1 MILPCKLVE
10 DLALV
15 LKGEHGLRKSMRLW
29 LSVVGLSALALM
41 MAACGGNQAGSE
53 DSGSGDAGGGGNAE
67 MAQSINGA
75 GASFPAPV
83 YNKMFQELASNDGP
97 QVNYQS
103 VGSGAGIENFIN
115 KSVAFG
121 ASDAPMSEEEM
132 QAAGG
137 NPMHIA
143 TVGGPV
149 VAAYNIQGVDSLN
162 LTGQVLAD
170 IFLGNITNWS
180 DPAIVQ
186 LNPDANLPDA
196 EITVVH
202 RSDSSGTSNIFT
214 SYLAAVSPEWKSG
227 PGAGKSLDW
236 PVGIGAKGNE
246 GVAGQVQRTDNAIG
260 YVGYEYAAST
270 DIPTAAIGT
279 QETGF
284 TEPSVDSAKAAI
296 AQAEIP
302 EDLRVTISATNPQ
315 GEGVYPIT
323 GLTWLLVRQ
332 QQDDL
337 AQCKAVAETAWYTT
351 HEGQEFAPD
360 LNYAQIPDKVVS
372 QDEQFIKNMEAN
384 GTKCYEG

>member
-1 MILPCKLVE
+1 MRGMGRLK
-10 DLALV
+10 V
-15 LKGEHGLRKSMRLW
+15 LGAGA
-29 LSVVGLSALALM
+29 ALAFVVLGG
-41 MAACGGNQAGSE
+41 AACGNQAGS
-53 DSGSGDAGGGGNAE
+53 DSGDSGGGGNAE

-83 YNKMFQELASNDGP
+83 YNKMFQELAGSGGP

-103 VGSGAGIENFIN
+103 VGSGAGIENFTN

-149 VAAYNIQGVDSLN
+149 VAAYNIQGVDKLN
-162 LTGQVLAD
+162 LTGPVLAD
-170 IFLGNITNWS
+170 IFLGNITTWD
-180 DPAIVQ
+180 DPAIAG
-186 LNPDANLPDA
+186 LNPDASLPGGD
-196 EITVVH
+196 ITVVH
-202 RSDSSGTSNIFT
+202 RSDSSGTSSIYT
-214 SYLAAVSPEWKSG
+214 SYLAAVSDEWKNG

-246 GVAGQVQRTDNAIG
+246 GVAGQIGRTDNSIG

-270 DIPTAAIGT
+270 DLTTAAIGT
-279 QETGF
+279 QDTGF

-296 AQAEIP
+296 SNAEIP
-302 EDLRVTISATNPQ
+302 DDLRVTISETNPQ

-332 QQDDL
+332 QQEDL
-337 AQCKAVAETAWYTT
+337 AQCKAVAKTAWYAT
-351 HEGQEFAPD
+351 HEGQESAPD
-360 LNYAQIPDKVVS
+360 LNYAQIPDKVVGKN
-372 QDEQFIKNMEAN
+372 EQFIKSMEAN

>member
-1 MILPCKLVE
+1 MILTCKSVE
-10 DLALV
+10 NSALA
-15 LKGEHGLRKSMRLW
+15 LKGEYGLRKSMRLW

-53 DSGSGDAGGGGNAE
+53 DSGSGDAGGGGNAD

-103 VGSGAGIENFIN
+103 VGSGAGIENFTN
-115 KSVAFG
+115 GSVAFG

-137 NPMHIA
+137 DPAHIA

-149 VAAYNIQGVDSLN
+149 VAAYNVQGVDSLN

-180 DPAIVQ
+180 DPAIAQ

-202 RSDSSGTSNIFT
+202 RSDSSGTSNIYT
-214 SYLAAVSPEWKSG
+214 SYLTAVSDEWANG

-246 GVAGQVQRTDNAIG
+246 GVAGQVGRTDNSIG

-270 DIPTAAIGT
+270 DLTTAAIGT
-279 QETGF
+279 EDTGF

-296 AQAEIP
+296 SNAEIP
-302 EDLRVTISATNPQ
+302 DDLRVTISETNPQ

-332 QQDDL
+332 QMDDL
-337 AQCKAVAETAWYTT
+337 AQCKAVAETAWYAT

-384 GTKCYEG
+384 GTKCYEE

>member
-1 MILPCKLVE
+1 M
-10 DLALV
+10 
-15 LKGEHGLRKSMRLW
+15 
-29 LSVVGLSALALM
+29 VVGG
-41 MAACGGNQAGSE
+41 AACGNQAGSS
-53 DSGSGDAGGGGNAE
+53 DSGSGDSGGTGGGGNVE
-67 MAQSINGA
+67 MAQNINGA

-83 YNKMFQELASNDGP
+83 YNRMFQSLAQNGGP

-121 ASDAPMSEEEM
+121 ASDAPMSQEEM
-132 QAAGG
+132 QQAGG
-137 NPMHIA
+137 NPRHIA

-149 VAAYNIQGVDSLN
+149 VAAYNVQGVENIN
-162 LTGQVLAD
+162 LTGEVLAD
-170 IFLGNITNWS
+170 IFLGNITSWS
-180 DPAIVQ
+180 DPAIAQ
-186 LNPDANLPDA
+186 LNPDADLPDA

-214 SYLAAVSPEWKSG
+214 SYLAAVSPQWQSG

-246 GVAGQVQRTDNAIG
+246 GVAGQVQRTEGSIG

-270 DIPTAAIGT
+270 DLPTAAIGT

-284 TEPSVDSAKAAI
+284 TQPSVDSAKAAI
-296 AQAEIP
+296 AQADIP
-302 EDLRVTISATNPQ
+302 DDLRITISAQNPQ

-323 GLTWLLVRQ
+323 GLTWLLVRE

-337 AQCKAVAETAWYTT
+337 AQCKAVAEMAWYVT
-351 HEGQEFAPD
+351 HDGQQFAPE
-360 LNYAQIPDKVVS
+360 LNYAQIPDKVV
-372 QDEQFIKNMEAN
+372 QRDEDFIRSMEAN
-384 GTKCYEG
+384 GTRCYQG

>member
-1 MILPCKLVE
+1 MLG
-10 DLALV
+10 AGAV
-15 LKGEHGLRKSMRLW
+15 L
-29 LSVVGLSALALM
+29 ALALAGG
-41 MAACGGNQAGSE
+41 AACGNQAGSSD
-53 DSGSGDAGGGGNAE
+53 DSGSGGGDTGGGGGNAE

-83 YNKMFQELASNDGP
+83 YTRMFQGLAQNDGP

-103 VGSGAGIENFIN
+103 VGSGAGIENFTN

-132 QAAGG
+132 QQAGG
-137 NPMHIA
+137 NPRHIA

-149 VAAYNIQGVDSLN
+149 VAAYNVQGVENLQ
-162 LTGQVLAD
+162 LTGEVLAN
-170 IFLGNITNWS
+170 IFLGNITTWS
-180 DPAIVQ
+180 DPAIANI
-186 LNPDANLPDA
+186 NPDANLPDS

-202 RSDSSGTSNIFT
+202 RSDSSGTSNIYT
-214 SYLAAVSPEWKSG
+214 SYLAAVSQEWANG

-236 PVGIGAKGNE
+236 PTGIGAKGNE
-246 GVAGQVQRTDNAIG
+246 GVAGQVQRTDGAIG
-260 YVGYEYAAST
+260 YVGFEYAAST
-270 DIPTAAIGT
+270 DLPAAAIGT

-302 EDLRVTISATNPQ
+302 DDLRVTISETNPQ

-337 AQCKAVAETAWYTT
+337 AQCKAVAEMAWYVT
-351 HEGQEFAPD
+351 HDGQQFAPD
-360 LNYAQIPDKVVS
+360 LNYAQIPDKVV
-372 QDEQFIKNMEAN
+372 QRDEDFIRSLEAN

>member
-1 MILPCKLVE
+1 MRRWK
-10 DLALV
+10 V
-15 LKGEHGLRKSMRLW
+15 LGAGA
-29 LSVVGLSALALM
+29 ALAFVVIGG
-41 MAACGGNQAGSE
+41 AACGGNQAGN
-53 DSGSGDAGGGGNAE
+53 DSGDTGGGGNAE

-103 VGSGAGIENFIN
+103 VGSGAGIENFTN

-137 NPMHIA
+137 NPAHIA

-149 VAAYNIQGVDSLN
+149 VAAYNVQGVDSLN

-180 DPAIVQ
+180 DPAIAQ

-270 DIPTAAIGT
+270 DIPAAAIGT

-284 TEPSVDSAKAAI
+284 TEPTVDSAKKAI

-302 EDLRVTISATNPQ
+302 DDLRVTISETNPQ

-337 AQCKAVAETAWYTT
+337 AECKAVAQTAWYAT
-351 HEGQEFAPD
+351 HEGQQFAPD